1 MSPKTDKAIEAQP
14 EAPPED
20 VGELIKQ
27 MTVAAV
33 ASSAAASEDTPATN
47 VELTNKVA
55 DLLFNSENRKLLGVL
70 SKHQISGI
78 KKLFMIN
85 DIFFRNKPSVISR
98 IINNEIDLSVSE
110 NGLGRDQLVK
120 LTKVE
125 DPMEP
130 AMKGI
135 RRYIQ

>member
-1 MSPKTDKAIEAQP
+1 MTGKP
-14 EAPPED
+14 EEQPED

-33 ASSAAASEDTPATN
+33 ASSAAATEDAPSTN

-55 DLLFNSENRKLLGVL
+55 DLLFNSKNRKLLGVL
-70 SKHQISGI
+70 TKHQITGI
-78 KKLFMIN
+78 KKLSLIN
-85 DIFFRNKPSVISR
+85 EIYFKNKPSVLTR

-110 NGLGRDQLVK
+110 GGLGREQLVK

-125 DPMEP
+125 DPVEP
-130 AMKGI
+130 AMRGI

>member
-1 MSPKTDKAIEAQP
+1 MSDKAKEQ
-14 EAPPED
+14 PED

-33 ASSAAASEDTPATN
+33 ASSAAVGEDAPSTN

-55 DLLFNSENRKLLGVL
+55 DLLFNSKNRKLLGVL
-70 SKHQISGI
+70 TKHQITGI
-78 KKLFMIN
+78 KKLSLIN
-85 DIFFRNKPSVISR
+85 EIFFRNKPSVLTR
-98 IINNEIDLSVSE
+98 IIDNEIDLSVSE
-110 NGLGRDQLVK
+110 NGLGREQLVK

-125 DPMEP
+125 DPVEP
-130 AMKGI
+130 AMRGI